1 MSKCGKKNL
10 GHTHLW
16 TCVSLLFLPHFDDL
30 RDLLRN
36 RCRATW
42 HLFVKCNTCTV
53 HICLHYKHVEV
64 HVHQLQL
71 TTQQCYNNA
80 RLYFAPQLTWSN
92 QCNSSEAAKQKE
104 KHSPGLSLSF
114 LLQTL
119 LDNHEACKPGKCTWW
134 LGHKTKQVNIISTK
148 SLARQR
154 L

>member
-16 TCVSLLFLPHFDDL
+16 TCVYLYCSYHILMTSEICYGTDAGQHGIYF
-30 RDLLRN
+30 
-36 RCRATW
+36 
-42 HLFVKCNTCTV
+42 KCNTCTV
-53 HICLHYKHVEV
+53 HICLHYKHVEG